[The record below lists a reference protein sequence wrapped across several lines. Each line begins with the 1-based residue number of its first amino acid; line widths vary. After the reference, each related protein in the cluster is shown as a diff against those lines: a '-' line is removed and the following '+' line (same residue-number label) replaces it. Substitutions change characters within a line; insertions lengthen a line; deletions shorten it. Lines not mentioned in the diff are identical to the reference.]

1 VDQQAL
7 WDVTLEA
14 VEKAKGFLVPV
25 ALHVLADGGAVEN
38 VERGEQGRRAIVDV
52 VVRHRAGAPALHRQ
66 LGWGSVQGLDLA
78 LLINREHDRMRRRV
92 DVKPDHVAQLCGEMR
107 VAAEPKG
114 PQPVWR
120 QAMRAADLCTVLIA
134 TPITLAIARLV
145 QCMVSPG
152 GSPSVRSIKRATT

>member
-14 VEKAKGFLVPV
+14 VEKAQGFLVPV

-107 VAAEPKG
+107 VAAEPKRNF
-114 PQPVWR
+114 PLR
-120 QAMRAADLCTVLIA
+120 LIS
-134 TPITLAIARLV
+134 RD
-145 QCMVSPG
+145 
-152 GSPSVRSIKRATT
+152 

>member
-1 VDQQAL
+1 VKSSL
-7 WDVTLEA
+7 YVFYKKEA
-14 VEKAKGFLVPV
+14 P
-25 ALHVLADGGAVEN
+25 
-38 VERGEQGRRAIVDV
+38 
-52 VVRHRAGAPALHRQ
+52 
-66 LGWGSVQGLDLA
+66 
-78 LLINREHDRMRRRV
+78 
-92 DVKPDHVAQLCGEMR
+92 
-107 VAAEPKG
+107 PKG